1 MNTKKIKRLKESA
14 PKRIINNIGCL
25 AAKWILHNCDDGL
38 IIKRKGG
45 ARQIIKVF
53 AEPAYRNVI
62 KPAIHKAT
70 EVIKVGDVVTDDDYH
85 GEAVVA
91 GIYGNKFCGY
101 YLADGLVISGL
112 DIDDF
117 KKIASHADVKIEH
130 PSDPRQYRL

>member
-1 MNTKKIKRLKESA
+1 MNAKKIKHLKESA
-14 PKRIINNIGCL
+14 AKRIINNIGCL

-38 IIKRKGG
+38 IINRKGG

-53 AEPAYRNVI
+53 AEPAYRNMI

-70 EVIKVGDVVTDDDYH
+70 EVIKVGDVVTDDGYH
-85 GEAVVA
+85 GEAVVTS
-91 GIYGNKFCGY
+91 IYGNKFRGY

-117 KKIASHADVKIEH
+117 KKIVSHVDVKIKH
-130 PSDPRQYRL
+130 PSGPRQYRL

>member
-14 PKRIINNIGCL
+14 AKRIINNIGCL

-38 IIKRKGG
+38 IINRKGG

-70 EVIKVGDVVTDDDYH
+70 EVIKVGDVVMCNGYH
-85 GEAVVA
+85 MKVVITR
-91 GIYGNKFCGY
+91 IYGNKLCGY
-101 YLADGLVISGL
+101 YLENGLTISGL
-112 DIDDF
+112 DIGDL
-117 KKIASHADVKIEH
+117 KKDCW
-130 PSDPRQYRL
+130 PR